1 MIRVGEKIL
10 QAQGAKRPL
19 LFGSAFTFIG
29 LLLLS
34 LTFLPDIWYIISSVV
49 GYLLFGTGLGMYATP
64 STDTAVAE
72 APDEKVGVASG
83 VYKMA
88 SSLGNAFGVA
98 MSSTIYGL
106 FASAMNLQ
114 WGGAAGVLFNAGIA
128 VLAFFMILL
137 LVPKRT
143 NMTP

>member
-1 MIRVGEKIL
+1 
-10 QAQGAKRPL
+10 
-19 LFGSAFTFIG
+19 
-29 LLLLS
+29 
-34 LTFLPDIWYIISSVV
+34 
-49 GYLLFGTGLGMYATP
+49 
-64 STDTAVAE
+64 
-72 APDEKVGVASG
+72 
-83 VYKMA
+83 MA